1 VLGARLEPCSIFC
14 THRMDPRDDQ
24 GLNRT
29 TLRVFAILEELA
41 VAGQSGLRLT
51 DLCAQLGTHKST
63 TSRILATLTQI
74 RVVEQDA
81 RGRFRLGIAMLRLGM
96 SVYQEL
102 DLRARAR
109 GILRELVEVTGETVH
124 MGVPE
129 GASVVYIEKLEGTNA
144 YQMRSRIGMNMPMY
158 STGLG
163 KAILA
168 SMDPASV
175 EQILSGELVPRTP
188 HTVTDPARLRADLR
202 KTRLRGYSTDLEENE
217 EGVRCVGAPVL
228 NHEGVVVAGIS
239 IAGPAFQ
246 LTPERMSELAAS
258 IVDAAERVSAEL
270 GWARHE
276 PADSLHV

>member
-1 VLGARLEPCSIFC
+1 MTPSQ
-14 THRMDPRDDQ
+14 DQ

-41 VAGQSGLRLT
+41 RAGSSGLRLT

-63 TSRILATLTQI
+63 TSRILATLKQL
-74 RVVEQDA
+74 RVVDQDPN
-81 RGRFRLGIAMLRLGM
+81 GRFRLGIAMLRLGM

-102 DLRARAR
+102 DLRGRVR
-109 GILRELVEVTGETVH
+109 GILEELVDGTGETVH

-129 GASVVYIEKLEGTNA
+129 GDSVVYIEKLEGTNA

-163 KAILA
+163 KAMLA
-168 SMDPASV
+168 FMD
-175 EQILSGELVPRTP
+175 SGTIDQVLAGPLPPRTQQ
-188 HTVTDPARLRADLR
+188 TLTDPTTLLADLR
-202 KTRLRGYSTDLEENE
+202 DTRARGYSIDFEENE

-228 NHEGVVVAGIS
+228 NHESAVVAGIS

-246 LTPERMSELAAS
+246 FTPERLSELAAS
-258 IVDAAERVSAEL
+258 LVEAAARASAEL
-270 GWARHE
+270 GWAPLER
-276 PADSLHV
+276 PDLLPT